1 MSHFSCLALGV
12 PTGVWEDLLP
22 LFPSIRMWLKGLSDS
37 LDKIAQHIVALQGQ
51 IDYLAAMTFQN

>member
-1 MSHFSCLALGV
+1 M
-12 PTGVWEDLLP
+12 WEDLLP